1 MKHTL
6 KTRVAAPLLALAL
19 ALPGLAYSETPEAAL
34 PAGDAFAPWAASY
47 KLSRG
52 PLTLGYADFAL
63 TEAASGDCYQYRYAA
78 KPVGLARLFIGQL
91 TEVSDFCVA
100 DGEILPKRYSFG
112 RADKKEDNYTLL
124 FDQDASEVRGPGKQV
139 RPLPES
145 AMDRLLIQIAVR
157 DFLVG
162 HEPAGTLPTEPR
174 GFTMVEDDRIKTYTL
189 QVMGHERVKT
199 PAGEMDAI
207 RVERI
212 KDPRKTTL
220 FWLSPELGYIPVR
233 VEQRKD
239 GDEELSLALNEIPA
253 GMARPANAGE
263 PESDAPERTG
273 PRRR

>member
-1 MKHTL
+1 MKTTNKLLAAALLLTL
-6 KTRVAAPLLALAL
+6 PALAL
-19 ALPGLAYSETPEAAL
+19 SQTPTQPAPEA
-34 PAGDAFAPWAASY
+34 DAFAPWAASY

-63 TEAASGDCYQYRYAA
+63 TEATGSDCYQYRYNA

-100 DGEILPKRYSFG
+100 DGEILPKQYSFT
-112 RADKKEDNYTLL
+112 RADKAEDNYVLR
-124 FDQDASEVRGPGKQV
+124 FDQGASKVRGPGEQV

-157 DFLVG
+157 DFVVNNK
-162 HEPAGTLPTEPR
+162 PAGTLPKQPR

-189 QVMGHERVKT
+189 QVMGYERVKT
-199 PAGEMDAI
+199 PAGELDAI

-239 GDEELSLALNEIPA
+239 GDEELSLALDEIPA
-253 GMARPANAGE
+253 DMARPASAGE
-263 PESDAPERTG
+263 PEPETPERKG

>member
-1 MKHTL
+1 MNIHRRL
-6 KTRVAAPLLALAL
+6 LVALLLV
-19 ALPGLAYSETPEAAL
+19 LPGLAFGEADQ
-34 PAGDAFAPWAASY
+34 PAPNDAFAPWAASY
-47 KLSRG
+47 KLTRG
-52 PLTLGYADFAL
+52 PLTLGYADFSL
-63 TEAASGDCYQYRYAA
+63 AATDAGCHQYSYEA

-100 DGEILPKRYSFG
+100 GGEIVPKRYSFN
-112 RADKKEDNYTLL
+112 RADKAEDNYVLE
-124 FDQDASEVRGPGKQV
+124 FDQDAGEVRGPGKKM

-157 DFLVG
+157 DFVVN
-162 HEPAGTLPTEPR
+162 HKPAGTLPTEPR

-189 QVMGHERVKT
+189 QVMGQERVKT
-199 PAGEMDAI
+199 PAGELDAI

-220 FWLSPELGYIPVR
+220 FWLSPDLGYIPVR

-239 GDEELSLALNEIPA
+239 GDEELSLALDEIPA
-253 GMARPANAGE
+253 GMARPDNAGE
-263 PESDAPERTG
+263 PESEAPQRSG

>member
-1 MKHTL
+1 MIKTL
-6 KTRVAAPLLALAL
+6 KLLCAALLL
-19 ALPGLAYSETPEAAL
+19 ALPGLAASEPVDSATP
-34 PAGDAFAPWAASY
+34 DAFAPWAANY
-47 KLSRG
+47 KLTRG

-63 TEAASGDCYQYRYAA
+63 TEAATPDCYQYRYAA

-91 TEVSDFCVA
+91 TEVSDFCVTG
-100 DGEILPKRYSFG
+100 GEIQPKRYSFS
-112 RADKKEDNYTLL
+112 RADKSEDDYVLS

-157 DFLVG
+157 DFIVSNK
-162 HEPAGTLPTEPR
+162 PAGTLPEQPR

-189 QVMGHERVKT
+189 QVMGEERVKT
-199 PAGEMDAI
+199 PAGELDAI

-220 FWLSPELGYIPVR
+220 FWISPDLGFIPIR

-239 GDEELSLALNEIPA
+239 GDEQLSLALNEIPA
-253 GMARPANAGE
+253 GMTRPDNAGE
-263 PESDAPERTG
+263 PEDDTPERRG